1 MTRLIKWLER
11 PIDFL
16 FYASLVV
23 GVLMMLHVTADVV
36 GRAFFR
42 RPIEGTSEVVAAY
55 YMVLTAYLPWAW
67 VARHDNHIV
76 AGFFKQIGTPASDF
90 WLGVG
95 VKILT
100 ILYLGVFAYQ
110 TLLQAVRQ
118 TRAGEVWLA
127 GTQYLPVWPTRWALP
142 VSAGLMLAYLL
153 LRLISD
159 VARGPDA
166 PRER

>member
-1 MTRLIKWLER
+1 
-11 PIDFL
+11 
-16 FYASLVV
+16 
-23 GVLMMLHVTADVV
+23 
-36 GRAFFR
+36 
-42 RPIEGTSEVVAAY
+42 
-55 YMVLTAYLPWAW
+55 
-67 VARHDNHIV
+67 
-76 AGFFKQIGTPASDF
+76 
-90 WLGVG
+90 
-95 VKILT
+95 
-100 ILYLGVFAYQ
+100 
-110 TLLQAVRQ
+110 LLQAVRQ